1 MKKNKL
7 EMASQLV
14 GLIVQGFA
22 IIVFFITVLLVFD
35 RHAVCSFYEIPPT
48 YSSLDPV
55 SIIPLIPFLLPI
67 LIISIAIIRDSEE
80 YLDEEEFFDEVIKDS
95 EGFFDKVIKASKGF
109 FDKVVS
115 HLNDKS
121 AGFITKSIIDIGIAF
136 IFIIIGSILCNKY
149 KFSAQILIDSSKFLF
164 CPLIYKSL
172 CMLAYMISWIA
183 VSNSIIHIKH
193 EYYFNKRALEAA
205 SKDGA
210 SSAIVVKGKLSAVRI
225 KLVAMICVLL
235 LLLTS
240 YVNMTKITV
249 LTSKKNYGIVEI
261 GNEKGTHLYAIVL
274 DLDQYYV
281 LEPIEED
288 GEEITIS
295 TERYIYK
302 ERDSVE
308 VTQRFFQRVYM
319 NWYTESV
326 PSDYKQ

>member
-22 IIVFFITVLLVFD
+22 IIVFIITVFFVFG
-35 RHAVCSFYEIPPT
+35 RQATCSFYEIPPT

-67 LIISIAIIRDSEE
+67 LILFIANIRDSEE
-80 YLDEEEFFDEVIKDS
+80 YLDEI
-95 EGFFDKVIKASKGF
+95 
-109 FDKVVS
+109 VS
-115 HLNDKS
+115 HHNDKS

-149 KFSAQILIDSSKFLF
+149 KFSAQILIDSSKFLSR
-164 CPLIYKSL
+164 PLIYKSL

-183 VSNSIIHIKH
+183 MGFFIIHIKH
-193 EYYFNKRALEAA
+193 EYYFNKIAIEAA

-210 SSAIVVKGKLSAVRI
+210 SSAKVVKGNLSAVRF

-240 YVNMTKITV
+240 YVNMTEITV

-288 GEEITIS
+288 GEKITIS

>member
-1 MKKNKL
+1 M
-7 EMASQLV
+7 
-14 GLIVQGFA
+14 
-22 IIVFFITVLLVFD
+22 
-35 RHAVCSFYEIPPT
+35 R
-48 YSSLDPV
+48 
-55 SIIPLIPFLLPI
+55 
-67 LIISIAIIRDSEE
+67 
-80 YLDEEEFFDEVIKDS
+80 
-95 EGFFDKVIKASKGF
+95 FFDKVIKASKGF

-149 KFSAQILIDSSKFLF
+149 KFSAQILIDSSKFLSR
-164 CPLIYKSL
+164 PLIYKSL
-172 CMLAYMISWIA
+172 CMLAYMISWTAI
-183 VSNSIIHIKH
+183 SFFIIHIKH
-193 EYYFNKRALEAA
+193 EYYFNKIAIEAA

-210 SSAIVVKGKLSAVRI
+210 SSAKVVKGNLSAVRI